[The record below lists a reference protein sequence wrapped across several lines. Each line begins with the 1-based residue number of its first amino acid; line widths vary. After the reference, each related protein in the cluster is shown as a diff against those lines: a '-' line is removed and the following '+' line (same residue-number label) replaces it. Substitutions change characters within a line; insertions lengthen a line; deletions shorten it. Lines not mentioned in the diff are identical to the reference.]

1 MAACSRE
8 NPPTARTV
16 PSLTS
21 SGLAISNRTEVT
33 PLQLPFENPG
43 RGRLRYPG
51 SGTAFPLSSPN
62 SASWDW
68 PADSAD
74 CLQNLALAPEDR
86 ENGRDWA
93 WDILRSLPPGERS
106 AFLDQVLTLLP
117 IWAWTEL
124 DPILMEPSWGPEVH
138 ATLFRRLVET
148 PGPIQWP
155 RLVRIAAN
163 PYHPSKPAADALLQS
178 YFPEIQPGNYSAYLS
193 RVQTP

>member
-1 MAACSRE
+1 M
-8 NPPTARTV
+8 
-16 PSLTS
+16 
-21 SGLAISNRTEVT
+21 AISNRTEVT